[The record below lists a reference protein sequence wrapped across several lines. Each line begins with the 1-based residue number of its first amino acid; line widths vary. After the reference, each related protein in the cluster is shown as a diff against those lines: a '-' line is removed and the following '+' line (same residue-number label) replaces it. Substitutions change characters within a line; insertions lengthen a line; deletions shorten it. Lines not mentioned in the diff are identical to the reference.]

1 MKINLRFFIFAI
13 STLCFTVSNAQAP
26 PNAGFEQWN
35 STSDKNPTGW
45 SSLNWTAVQFG
56 APYTCARSVDAHTG
70 NYAVKISTMLY
81 FTDTIDGLMF
91 TGDWPTGG
99 YPQFGYAYNRRP
111 LKLTGYYKFST
122 SSGDSSLIAM
132 WLTRW
137 NDTTYSA
144 DTIGNGSFY
153 GKATANYTYFEL
165 PITYLRGGKPDSASI
180 VVLGSSKSTIDV
192 RGNPGNT
199 LYIDDLAY
207 EYSTGI
213 REEVF
218 PELALYPNPSSGIFH
233 LEGLESEQTTIR
245 VYDAYGKEVLTGE
258 LAGSGGE
265 IDMTGLAD
273 GVYSVSVLSGSVNRS
288 FKIVKSALD

>member
-13 STLCFTVSNAQAP
+13 SALCFTVSNAQTP
-26 PNAGFEQWN
+26 PDGGFEQWN
-35 STSDKNPTGW
+35 STPDKNPAGW

-56 APYTCARSVDAHTG
+56 APYTCARSIDAHTG
-70 NYAVKISTMLY
+70 NYAAKISTMLY

-91 TGDWPTGG
+91 TGDWPIGG

-122 SSGDSSLIAM
+122 TSGDSSLIAI
-132 WLTRW
+132 WLTKW
-137 NDTTYSA
+137 NDTTGTA

-153 GKATANYTYFEL
+153 GQATASYTYFEL
-165 PITYLRGGKPDSASI
+165 PITYLKAGKPDTAAI
-180 VVLGSSKSTIDV
+180 VVLGSSRSTIDV

-218 PELALYPNPSSGIFH
+218 PELAIYPNPSSGMFH
-233 LEGLESEQTTIR
+233 LEGLEAGPTTIR
-245 VYDAYGKEVLTGE
+245 VYDIYGKEVLASTIHDS
-258 LAGSGGE
+258 AGD
-265 IDMTGLAD
+265 IDITGLAS
-273 GVYSVSVLSGSVNRS
+273 GVYSVSVLSGNVSRS
-288 FKIVKSALD
+288 LRVVKSALN